1 MKPCGIEV
9 KTAFDPAMTNQHHL
23 SLAEQLAATQD
34 WWRAA
39 GVDFDYLDEAK
50 PWLKAVDEPEEAPA
64 RPAALAPAEEPA
76 EPPPPQIAI
85 ADLPQDLAA
94 FRAWWSDPASEIP
107 GAVGQRIAPCGDAG
121 AKLMLIVG
129 APEPDARASEADAL
143 LQGPQGRLLA
153 NILRA
158 LGLTLDNAYCASA
171 LPGPMAEPDWNDLNR
186 HGLGTILAHHI
197 ALARPER
204 VLLLGSAL
212 PLLLG
217 HDADAPP
224 EGLTRLD
231 SPAGKL
237 PVLTTFAPDR
247 LLGHARQRARLWHRL
262 LDWME

>member
-1 MKPCGIEV
+1 MNNLHQ
-9 KTAFDPAMTNQHHL
+9 MT
-23 SLAEQLAATQD
+23 LAEQLAATQD

-50 PWLKAVDEPEEAPA
+50 PWLKAVDEPEDAAKLLEAP
-64 RPAALAPAEEPA
+64 APAEEPS

-94 FRAWWSDPASEIP
+94 FQTWWSNPASDIL
-107 GAVGQRIAPCGDAG
+107 GALGQRIAPRGEVG
-121 AKLMLIVG
+121 ARLMLIVG
-129 APEPDARASEADAL
+129 TPEPGDRDAL

-158 LGLTLDNAYCASA
+158 LGLTPQQAYLASA
-171 LPGPMAEPDWNDLNR
+171 LPGPMAEPDWGDLHR
-186 HGLGTILAHHI
+186 HGLGTILGHHI

-224 EGLTRLD
+224 ESLTD
-231 SPAGKL
+231 FDTPAGKL